1 MHSRACA
8 TGPDELTGSLPVFKF
23 VLSGRNH
30 LDYGYITADYAKY
43 HLVRQFDEFFAFLGY
58 TTEVSQSGVEV
69 DFYVWDTFISKQA
82 KKSPECLQTQIAA
95 YLNQTSK
102 KFREEFGGAYDKLI
116 SECRSDHL
124 GNDVVCSKCPKKPET
139 LPRVVA

>member
-8 TGPDELTGSLPVFKF
+8 IGPDELTNSLPVFKF

-43 HLVRQFDEFFAFLGY
+43 HLVSKFDEFFAFLGY
-58 TTEVSQSGVEV
+58 TPEVSQSGVEA
-69 DFYVWDTFISKQA
+69 DFYVWDTFIRKQA

-95 YLNQTSK
+95 YLNQTSE
-102 KFREEFGGAYDKLI
+102 KFRDEFGDAYSQQI
-116 SECRSDHL
+116 SECRSGHL
-124 GNDVVCSKCPKKPET
+124 DNSVVCSKCPKKPET
-139 LPRVVA
+139 QSGSVT